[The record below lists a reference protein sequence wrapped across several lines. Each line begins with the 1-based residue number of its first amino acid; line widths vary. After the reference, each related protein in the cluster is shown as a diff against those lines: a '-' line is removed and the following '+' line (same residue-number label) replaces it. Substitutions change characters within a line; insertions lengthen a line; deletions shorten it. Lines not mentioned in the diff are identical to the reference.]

1 MAEVVGAVAAVVQFV
16 DVALRLS
23 SCLERFCSDVRNVPR
38 RFLQLQIDLR
48 QQIEIAQH
56 IQNDHVPGFA
66 TTVSSSTLDA
76 PLLEYTSLAE
86 ELSKTLEGL
95 LSRKNDGMLQRG
107 WSGICSLRKKEEVAN
122 ICDRLEQKRSIL
134 SVWLNA
140 ANLKLSSETAATTDQ
155 VRLEIGE
162 TLTLVKTVDKTSSAT
177 EHSTAQLLPHV
188 EQIDRNVSATSEKAE
203 RIIQDLQYL
212 KSQSMSLL
220 TDRAVDITAQ
230 ELSRQTTAM
239 ILSNTEQIL
248 QAIEKLG
255 SDSDRVSLDKGESFV
270 IRKLSVD
277 SSDTRV
283 QRSAR
288 SYTGRSR
295 KCRCRTVGTARRWQP
310 LSILQ
315 FTRTFRTQHFSYC
328 PDYHISEQ
336 SLEITMQLVPP
347 SWLLPYAINIGTHVR
362 NWSTVNPLSIC
373 PIVVGTSRLVDSK
386 TSPAFRAIAST
397 LDELWEHGQ
406 HHVSIPRLQNTL
418 QTLFNDREA
427 SVLDT
432 DSNGDTILNN
442 ITRIFVGFP
451 SIISPPGDEYISLIR
466 FLLESGADPNVLRTP
481 KHSDRSISF
490 RDDYEGT
497 ACDLLTEPIAFEMGS
512 SIAVRKSALL
522 RILGMITDAGGHTS
536 KPFEH
541 NVVSTYRCGNFDKEI
556 QHLNVFEDQIDI
568 WGLSDL
574 VPMILQRQED
584 QFQRVVQ
591 KAKLST
597 LNHRSSVNGLAPIHF
612 AVLWPAGLR
621 MLLDRGVYVNPEDT
635 YGRQPIHLAVTLG
648 ISESVRYLLS
658 ADCRLFTPP
667 HDYSLLQ
674 HALLLP
680 SPQQPEIL
688 HLLIPALIERHTR
701 LTDMAIMFLPPPVL
715 SKLNLVPGQRNE
727 KDAPLTIE
735 ALISHGVDVP
745 QALDL
750 DGKGLYD
757 FSSMHNDIQL
767 VPETADALWNA
778 GFQDID
784 TPDDNVERTP
794 QALQQ

>member
-1 MAEVVGAVAAVVQFV
+1 MAEVVGTVAAVVQFV

-23 SCLERFCSDVRNVPR
+23 SCLERFCSDVRSVPR

-66 TTVSSSTLDA
+66 TTVSSLTLDA

-220 TDRAVDITAQ
+220 TDRDMNTTAQ
-230 ELSRQTTAM
+230 ESSRQTTAM

-255 SDSDRVSLDKGESFV
+255 SDSDRVSPDEKERFL

-277 SSDTRV
+277 SSDTRI

-288 SYTGRSR
+288 NY
-295 KCRCRTVGTARRWQP
+295 
-310 LSILQ
+310 
-315 FTRTFRTQHFSYC
+315 
-328 PDYHISEQ
+328 
-336 SLEITMQLVPP
+336 
-347 SWLLPYAINIGTHVR
+347 
-362 NWSTVNPLSIC
+362 
-373 PIVVGTSRLVDSK
+373 
-386 TSPAFRAIAST
+386 
-397 LDELWEHGQ
+397 
-406 HHVSIPRLQNTL
+406 
-418 QTLFNDREA
+418 
-427 SVLDT
+427 
-432 DSNGDTILNN
+432 
-442 ITRIFVGFP
+442 
-451 SIISPPGDEYISLIR
+451 
-466 FLLESGADPNVLRTP
+466 
-481 KHSDRSISF
+481 
-490 RDDYEGT
+490 
-497 ACDLLTEPIAFEMGS
+497 
-512 SIAVRKSALL
+512 
-522 RILGMITDAGGHTS
+522 TDAGGHTS
-536 KPFEH
+536 KPLYENIH
-541 NVVSTYRCGNFDKEI
+541 PIYRCRNFSSEI
-556 QHLNVFEDQIDI
+556 QYLDYFEDQIDV
-568 WGLSDL
+568 WDLGDL

-584 QFQRVVQ
+584 QFQRTVQ
-591 KAKLST
+591 RAKIST

-612 AVLWPAGLR
+612 AVLWPAGLK
-621 MLLDRGVYVNPEDT
+621 MLLDRNAWVGPEDK
-635 YGRQPIHLAVTLG
+635 YGRQPIHLAVALG
-648 ISESVRYLLS
+648 IPESVRYLLS
-658 ADCRLFTPP
+658 ADCGLFTPP
-667 HDYSLLQ
+667 HDQSLLQ
-674 HALLLP
+674 HALKLP
-680 SPQQPEIL
+680 TPQRSEIL
-688 HLLIPALIERHTR
+688 HLLIPALTERHTR
-701 LTDMAIMFLPPPVL
+701 LIDMAIMFLPPPSL
-715 SKLNLVPGQRNE
+715 SKLNLAPGQRNE
-727 KDAPLTIE
+727 QSAPLTIE
-735 ALISHGVDVP
+735 ALISHGVDIP
-745 QALDL
+745 QALEL
-750 DGKGLYD
+750 DGKSFYN
-757 FSSMHNDIQL
+757 FSDMHKSIRL
-767 VPETADALWNA
+767 VPEIADALWNA

-784 TPDDNVERTP
+784 TPDDNVFSRRVFACQVLP
-794 QALQQ
+794 